1 MRPLRFILRLSSKL
15 CLNPTSSRRRQ
26 SLLSV
31 GLALGLMMLAPCAVQ
46 QLGNLRAQSETNEN
60 RSEYEVNE
68 RAHITVQPSRRA
80 ATRIVEARLLV
91 TSPQTLT
98 SLHRATVESRLS
110 VPGVVS
116 WSPSMRC

>member
-1 MRPLRFILRLSSKL
+1 MYRFRAIFRPT
-15 CLNPTSSRRRQ
+15 PVASRRRQ

-31 GLALGLMMLAPCAVQ
+31 GLALGLMLLAPCAVQ

-91 TSPQTLT
+91 TSPQMLT

>member
-1 MRPLRFILRLSSKL
+1 MLRLK
-15 CLNPTSSRRRQ
+15 PTKSRRRQ

-31 GLALGLMMLAPCAVQ
+31 GLALGLMLLAPCAVQ
-46 QLGNLRAQSETNEN
+46 QLGSLRAAQSETNEN

-68 RAHITVQPSRRA
+68 RAHLSVQPTRRA
-80 ATRIVEARLLV
+80 AKSRRLRIVEARSL
-91 TSPQTLT
+91 TSSPQRLTTLR
-98 SLHRATVESRLS
+98 RATVESRLS